1 MVGKQDILPQ
11 RRGRKISQVQGLLKH
26 RKILLGVSGSI
37 AAYKSAHL
45 VRELI
50 KRGAEVQ
57 VVMTHAAKDFVTPL
71 TLSTVSTRP
80 VYSDFIEEEQKPYG
94 VWNNHVDMGLWA
106 DLMVIAPASSN
117 TLSKL
122 ATGACDNLLTAVYLS
137 AKCPVFIAPA
147 MDLDMYA
154 NGATSDNLKV
164 LESRGVGI
172 IDSTFGELA
181 SGLVGK
187 GRMAEPEEIAD
198 HIESYLEAKSPL
210 RGKKVLINAGPTHEH
225 IDPVRYLG
233 NNSSGRMGVGLA
245 RAAKEAGAEVILV
258 LGPTQAP
265 LELDGLH
272 VIRVTS
278 AKEMLERMQENF
290 HSAVLTICT
299 AAVSDFTPKVVADH
313 KLKKQTNTDE
323 MSLTLVKTPD
333 ILAHLG
339 KHKASGQHVVGF
351 ALETQDGPQYA
362 KGKLVAKNADAIVLN
377 TLGKTGVG
385 FESTTNEVQVFFKN
399 GEILPFELQ
408 EKSTLGQ
415 ALLHSFI
422 KAFKLDIQNA

>member
-1 MVGKQDILPQ
+1 M
-11 RRGRKISQVQGLLKH
+11 QGLLKH

-71 TLSTVSTRP
+71 TLSTVSTKP
-80 VYSDFIEEEQKPYG
+80 VYSHFIEDAQKPYG

-137 AKCPVFIAPA
+137 AKCPVFVAPA
-147 MDLDMYA
+147 MDLDMYS
-154 NGATSDNLKV
+154 NGATSDNLAV
-164 LESRGVGI
+164 LEQRGVQV
-172 IDSTFGELA
+172 IDAAFGELA

-198 HIESYLEAKSPL
+198 HVEDYLNKRSPL

-225 IDPVRYLG
+225 LDPVRYLG
-233 NNSSGRMGVGLA
+233 NNSSGRMGTALAQAA
-245 RAAKEAGAEVILV
+245 RAAGAEVTLV
-258 LGPTQAP
+258 LGPTQAD
-265 LELDGLH
+265 LDLDGLQ
-272 VIRVTS
+272 VKRVVS
-278 AKEMLERMQENF
+278 AKEMLKAMQENF
-290 HSAVLTICT
+290 SSAVLTICT
-299 AAVSDFTPKVVADH
+299 AAVSDFTPKQAATH
-313 KLKKQTNTDE
+313 KLKKDPKTAE
-323 MSLTLVKTPD
+323 MTVTLEKTPD

-339 KHKASGQHVVGF
+339 QLKSLHQKVVGF
-351 ALETQDGPQYA
+351 ALETRDGATYA
-362 KGKLVAKNADAIVLN
+362 KEKLASKNADAIVLN
-377 TLGKTGVG
+377 TLGKDGVG
-385 FESTTNEVQVFFKN
+385 FETTTNEVDVFFKD
-399 GEILPFELQ
+399 GSSKSFGLQDKTELG
-408 EKSTLGQ
+408 TGLLT
-415 ALLHSFI
+415 ALI
-422 KAFKLDIQNA
+422 DTFKLDQNEA